1 MVQAMKND
9 IKNELNKINADDF
22 LKERTRMLV
31 RERAEEKRVRKPLW
45 KLVAIPSVSVVLV
58 GCALLGLFVGGVF
71 DGFKAFDPMSPSYG
85 EVAPDVNTDSVGT
98 PFYKLDEET
107 RLKYRPNWVWNND
120 TLEYDCDEINNGTL
134 VRDSVTR
141 LFVQPANITPPEG
154 YTWCGYVG
162 LYINAKGDAWE
173 N

>member
-1 MVQAMKND
+1 MKNE
-9 IKNELNKINADDF
+9 IKNELNKINADEF
-22 LKERTRMLV
+22 LKERTRALV

-45 KLVAIPSVSVVLV
+45 KSVAIPSAAVMLV

-85 EVAPDVNTDSVGT
+85 EMAPDVNADNNVGE

-107 RLKYRPNWVWNND
+107 RLKYRPSWVWNNN

-134 VRDSVTR
+134 VRDPVTR
-141 LFVQPANITPPEG
+141 LFIEPEG
-154 YTWCGYVG
+154 VPHSQEYTWNGYVG
-162 LYINAKGDAWE
+162 LYINQNGDVLDTDA
-173 N
+173 